1 LVEQAGRSSAPE
13 RTPHSPT
20 DPQAAGTPAQG
31 TRSGWCPS
39 LFPVLLYAPI
49 TAAAVLL
56 LYLNS
61 ESRFLGRQWD
71 KNEQITLI
79 LVGAANCFACLC
91 FLALAIHKCW
101 RKSNSTNSQDA
112 KPATTD
118 QLTDIQKLD
127 ITKLHLEVNQ
137 LRYFELLC
145 CSFAIA
151 LVSATA
157 PAFAKSTSVGVAV
170 VVGVCVLT
178 YWHTV
183 IMNVRSRLTTYMRTK
198 GWSEWENDYRQ
209 FAKENSEMSGS
220 QKGSMS
226 LIFLV
231 LALAPLMVFVLDHSP
246 RYFLDGERPSN
257 LSSWAV
263 FWCLIVAS
271 VFGSA
276 IVIAS
281 EFTKDVGVLDRFL
294 VRWNETLHRKEQN
307 GPADNSAK

>member
-1 LVEQAGRSSAPE
+1 MNRLLIDGIFDHRLEAIRACKSGCGGR
-13 RTPHSPT
+13 
-20 DPQAAGTPAQG
+20 
-31 TRSGWCPS
+31 TR
-39 LFPVLLYAPI
+39 
-49 TAAAVLL
+49 
-56 LYLNS
+56 
-61 ESRFLGRQWD
+61 
-71 KNEQITLI
+71 
-79 LVGAANCFACLC
+79 
-91 FLALAIHKCW
+91 
-101 RKSNSTNSQDA
+101 
-112 KPATTD
+112 
-118 QLTDIQKLD
+118 
-127 ITKLHLEVNQ
+127 
-137 LRYFELLC
+137 
-145 CSFAIA
+145 SFAIA